1 MAGWNDDVA
10 AEMKPIFEKVLREQ
24 GLSNKQQ
31 SEYMRNFDHFAS
43 NQGKSDEEAG
53 KDRKTGNST
62 LGKIAA
68 SIGNVLERSYK
79 QEIDIKKDI
88 EDVST
93 IASELTSG
101 VLGLIGTFLPVGK
114 AAKFAVK
121 GLDMFGGKAKKSSA
135 FMDNFKNQ
143 FLGIGDAFDGVKDA
157 LKRFGNVAIDELMD
171 YNKAFEDVSRAGAGF
186 GSDLLVM
193 KQAMG
198 QLRMTTGDFT
208 KLIQRESQD
217 LAGIGFDITGSVKQ
231 LAVMTNDYNTVMKDS
246 YLGMKQLGF
255 SEEELNDQIRRNMVL
270 NRRADFTD
278 AAVRDRQLQSVTRLG
293 KEMDA
298 VSRLTGIQ
306 REELQRQV
314 DEQRRLAE
322 VEATIQQMDMDG
334 SRGVGDAFNQAV
346 ASVQQFG
353 PGAVTALREIFT
365 QGVTYSEEGQQALS
379 AMGSAGNELVEM
391 ALKLRQGG
399 DPTNLIAQFGG
410 AMMDRMSQADF
421 LNLSKMGALGVG
433 VGNAAGEMITSGG
446 ARVRDALFQMAN
458 DPAYANMDFAERYAE
473 AQKKVKEAQ
482 DNQIAEQDTT
492 GKQLRGALVAFED
505 STRTLGTSMSDMVG
519 TTINEM
525 DLLKGAVGLL
535 KDAALG
541 TTNLM
546 NEYLRSDTNSLL
558 ANDEQKEINRQ
569 EVRAAEERAAQQERM
584 QQRAEQA
591 NQNFASSMAGMNT
604 HVEKL
609 GEKVDE
615 VNEKSDKPTTE
626 PTATDLIK
634 QSLQSLEGIIDKGF
648 AKIGVDLPAH
658 REDLKNAMLEWLTET
673 KSFLK
678 NIGIDTDKILQS
690 VTDTYNNWMQ
700 KSDNFMQEYFGFDA
714 QGARDKM
721 TDWYNAA
728 DQWAGENANAF
739 INWTKS
745 AASSVAD
752 QFTSDSNEQYMTP
765 APTDQIQ
772 EILRKAEQK
781 HADRENAT
789 AAEVGKVIRE
799 LDQRQA
805 NVESKQ
811 PEQTVTAE
819 VVSPEET
826 RQQRIVIDKQVEV
839 LSAIRDNNQNEN
851 TDSTEETNSVIETYT
866 QTSQQTNQKLDTAI
880 QILTEMNTGTK
891 YIAGQ
896 TEEAN
901 AINRSNN
908 RTTSA
913 IGQYQ
918 Q

>member
-88 EDVST
+88 QDVST

-121 GLDMFGGKAKKSSA
+121 GLDMFGGKANKSSA

-208 KLIQRESQD
+208 SLIQRESQD

-365 QGVTYSEEGQQALS
+365 QGVTYSEDGQRALS

-525 DLLKGAVGLL
+525 DLLKGAVGGL

-558 ANDEQKEINRQ
+558 ANDEQKELNRQ

-609 GEKVDE
+609 GAKVDE

-721 TDWYNAA
+721 VNWYNAA
-728 DQWAGENANAF
+728 DQWAGKNANAF
-739 INWTKS
+739 IDY
-745 AASSVAD
+745 VRQPD
-752 QFTSDSNEQYMTP
+752 QQPQVSDILQQAEEKYSQP
-765 APTDQIQ
+765 PIPT
-772 EILRKAEQK
+772 
-781 HADRENAT
+781 
-789 AAEVGKVIRE
+789 
-799 LDQRQA
+799 
-805 NVESKQ
+805 
-811 PEQTVTAE
+811 TAE
-819 VVSPEET
+819 ITTPEET
-826 RQQRIVIDKQVEV
+826 KQQRIVIDKQVEV
-839 LSAIRDNNQNEN
+839 LTALRDNNQNEN

-908 RTTSA
+908 RTTNA